1 MMEDELQ
8 KAATRRRYE
17 QRQGIV
23 QEALTS
29 TLANDRAV
37 EAVLQSKGKQ
47 QEQLIG
53 KLLEDEKY
61 QKEAFSSLLLQQD
74 SRSQVIYLL
83 LLYFTFLFSWSIFN
97 TVISFIEYGS
107 KLRYKRIC

>member
-1 MMEDELQ
+1 MQMMMEDELQ

-74 SRSQVIYLL
+74 SRSQVTIPIIIVFYLFYFHSQFLTHL
-83 LLYFTFLFSWSIFN
+83 LVLLN
-97 TVISFIEYGS
+97 MDQN
-107 KLRYKRIC
+107 

>member
-23 QEALTS
+23 QEALSS

-37 EAVLQSKGKQ
+37 EAVLQGKGKQ
-47 QEQLIG
+47 HQNLIG
-53 KLLEDEKY
+53 KLLEEEKY

-74 SRSQVIYLL
+74 SRSQVSS
-83 LLYFTFLFSWSIFN
+83 LFVCYPVSRYIDPGPKTKIF
-97 TVISFIEYGS
+97 I
-107 KLRYKRIC
+107 

>member
-8 KAATRRRYE
+8 KAATRRQYE

-29 TLANDRAV
+29 SLENDRAV
-37 EAVLQSKGKQ
+37 EAVLRSKGEQ
-47 QEQLIG
+47 QNTLIG

-61 QKEAFSSLLLQQD
+61 QREAFSSLLLQQD
-74 SRSQVIYLL
+74 TRSQVQISV
-83 LLYFTFLFSWSIFN
+83 LY
-97 TVISFIEYGS
+97 E
-107 KLRYKRIC
+107 